1 MNKAGSESVFI
12 HKLFNIEIGTGENGD
27 LGTSRSEIGLTKADS
42 FGKRLRNPQS
52 KTINYPSLYELEYRS
67 PVARSY

>member
-1 MNKAGSESVFI
+1 MNKAGSEGVFI

-42 FGKRLRNPQS
+42 LGKRLRNLRS
-52 KTINYPSLYELEYRS
+52 KTINYPSFHELEH
-67 PVARSY
+67 